1 LYLQAFNET
10 KQKREMA
17 RSKKVKKTGP
27 ANTFGSRVRAIRKS
41 LKMNQEDF
49 APGLKMSSQH
59 LSDIELDKSKP
70 CHAFF
75 YNIVKNYQVNPYYLL
90 FGDGEMFG
98 GGNENIETDIKKIK
112 TGDKNLDEFLYY
124 FFKSPLVHNYLLYQ
138 FRTLYNEKKTV
149 IMDDIVNAEEDENRI
164 FKPKS

>member
-1 LYLQAFNET
+1 MAKST
-10 KQKREMA
+10 KG
-17 RSKKVKKTGP
+17 KKP
-27 ANTFGSRVRAIRKS
+27 EQANTFGGRLRAIRKS

-49 APGLKMSSQH
+49 APDLKISSQH

-70 CHAFF
+70 CHDFF
-75 YNIVKNYQVNPYYLL
+75 YNIVKNHHVNLNYLL

-98 GGNENIETDIKKIK
+98 GGNEKVETDIKKIK

-124 FFKSPLVHNYLLYQ
+124 FFNSPLVYNFLMYQ

-149 IMDDIVNAEEDENRI
+149 IMDDIANAEEDEKYRV